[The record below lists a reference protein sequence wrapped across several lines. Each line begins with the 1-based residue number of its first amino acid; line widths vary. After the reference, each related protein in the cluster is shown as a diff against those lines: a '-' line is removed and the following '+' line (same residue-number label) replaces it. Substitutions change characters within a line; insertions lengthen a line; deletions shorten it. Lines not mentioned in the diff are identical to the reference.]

1 MTDTP
6 IMLKQAIPYIRMYKG
21 KIFVVKVGGRV
32 VGRRETLDALVEDV
46 SLLQQVGIRVVLVH
60 GGGNQATELARKL
73 GLESEFVA
81 GRRITDAQMLEVAKM
96 TYAGTLNIDI
106 LSSFRAHHTPAV
118 GVSGVDGGLIV
129 ARKRPKKTMERNP
142 GEAPVEVDFGFVG
155 DIESVDPKMLL
166 NLLDAGMTP
175 VISCLGCDPEGVI
188 LNINADSIAEAVARA
203 LKAEKL
209 VVVTDTEG
217 LLEDVGN
224 PSSLVSY
231 TDVEEVEAFKKAGKL
246 TGGMLPKADACIRAL
261 QGGVRRTHIINGLK
275 PGALLREI
283 FTNAGSGTM
292 IVEKRERQA
301 YQTAELDASL
311 EKATA

>member
-6 IMLKQAIPYIRMYKG
+6 IMLKQAIPYIRLYKG
-21 KIFVVKVGGRV
+21 KVFVVKVGGRV
-32 VGRRETLDALVEDV
+32 VGRRDMLDALVEDV

-73 GLESEFVA
+73 GLEPSFVA

-118 GVSGVDGGLIV
+118 GVSGVDGGLIT
-129 ARKRPKKTMERNP
+129 ARRRPKKAMETTP
-142 GEAPVEVDFGFVG
+142 GADPVEVDFGFVG

-175 VISCLGCDPEGVI
+175 VVSCLGCDAEGMI
-188 LNINADSIAEAVARA
+188 LNINADSISEAIARA

-209 VVVTDTEG
+209 IIATDTEG
-217 LLEDVGN
+217 LLRDVGN

-231 TDVEEVEAFKKAGKL
+231 TDIEEIEAFKREGRL
-246 TGGMLPKADACIRAL
+246 SGGMLPKADACVRAL

-275 PGALLREI
+275 PGALLREV
-283 FTNAGSGTM
+283 FTNAGCGTM
-292 IVEKRERQA
+292 IVERRERQA
-301 YQTAELDASL
+301 YQQAELAPQP
-311 EKATA
+311 EAVVA

>member
-21 KIFVVKVGGRV
+21 KVFVVKVGGRV
-32 VGRRETLDALVEDV
+32 VGKRELLDALVEDV

-60 GGGNQATELARKL
+60 GGGNQATELAKKL
-73 GLESEFVA
+73 GLEPEFVA
-81 GRRITDAQMLEVAKM
+81 GRRVTDAQMLEVAKM

-118 GVSGVDGGLIV
+118 GVSGVDGGLITAV
-129 ARKRPKKTMERNP
+129 KRPKRAMEKNP

-155 DIESVDPKMLL
+155 DIEAVDPKMLL
-166 NLLDAGMTP
+166 NLLDSGMTP
-175 VISCLGCDPEGVI
+175 VISCLGCDPDGVI
-188 LNINADSIAEAVARA
+188 LNINADSIAEAIARA

-209 VVVTDTEG
+209 VIVTDTEG
-217 LLEDVGN
+217 LLKDVGN

-231 TDVEEVEAFKKAGKL
+231 TDVEEVEAFKKAGRL
-246 TGGMLPKADACIRAL
+246 TGGMLPKADACVKAL

-275 PGALLREI
+275 PGALLREV
-283 FTNAGSGTM
+283 FTNAGCGTM

-301 YQTAELDASL
+301 YQQVELAPAETAA
-311 EKATA
+311 A